1 MSVDVKQ
8 YLQNKAKANPKKVV
22 FPESGEE
29 RILRAARQ
37 ALDLGI
43 AYPIL
48 IGKTE
53 AITAQAESLGIT
65 LDGFAIVDHTDEAII
80 DRYVACYL
88 ETNSILSGKALK
100 RMLRQPLNFAVMMES
115 VGEADCTVAGLV
127 HTTGEVILAAQSIL
141 GMQPGIETI
150 SSMGIWSI
158 PEWEGADGNLLI
170 HADCAVCPDPSASEL
185 ADIATTTAD
194 TTRALLDIEPRAALL
209 SFSSKGSAQHE
220 KVDRVLEA
228 LELCKQRRPE
238 LLIDGEFQLDSAIVP
253 AVAARKLKEV
263 GPVAGRANIL
273 IFPDLNSGNIGV
285 KLVQIF
291 GKADSFG
298 PLLQGFAKPIT
309 DLSRGAS
316 VTDIVGAIA
325 NVVVLAQSKSASAVA
340 GN

>member
-1 MSVDVKQ
+1 M
-8 YLQNKAKANPKKVV
+8 
-22 FPESGEE
+22 
-29 RILRAARQ
+29 
-37 ALDLGI
+37 
-43 AYPIL
+43 
-48 IGKTE
+48 
-53 AITAQAESLGIT
+53 
-65 LDGFAIVDHTDEAII
+65 
-80 DRYVACYL
+80 
-88 ETNSILSGKALK
+88 
-100 RMLRQPLNFAVMMES
+100 
-115 VGEADCTVAGLV
+115 
-127 HTTGEVILAAQSIL
+127 
-141 GMQPGIETI
+141 
-150 SSMGIWSI
+150 
-158 PEWEGADGNLLI
+158 
-170 HADCAVCPDPSASEL
+170 
-185 ADIATTTAD
+185 
-194 TTRALLDIEPRAALL
+194 
-209 SFSSKGSAQHE
+209 
-220 KVDRVLEA
+220 LEA